1 MEFATQ
7 VDLDKPHTLH
17 HNKTVLFS
25 LLWRSGLSLASEEK
39 GSRAW
44 AKRAQI
50 LDGAQRVFLRDGF
63 VGASTDGIAAEARV
77 SKRTLYSYYPGKEDL
92 FVDVLRRLTIDN
104 PHTQVLAVFEENEPE
119 DFGELREMLVGLAS
133 RVVSIMMDPDY
144 LALLRTIIADT
155 HRFPQLGEIYRSTV
169 PERGFRIFL
178 SLMKRMRE
186 RGIVDIPDDEAAT
199 RLFFGPIV
207 TYALLDG
214 LFKPG
219 ERPQPPAPEKIEH
232 IVDLYMK
239 AIA

>member
-1 MEFATQ
+1 M
-7 VDLDKPHTLH
+7 
-17 HNKTVLFS
+17 
-25 LLWRSGLSLASEEK
+25 ASEEK

-44 AKRAQI
+44 AKREQI
-50 LDGAQRVFLRDGF
+50 LAGARLVFLRDGF
-63 VGASTDGIAAEARV
+63 AGASTDAIAAEARV
-77 SKRTLYSYYPGKEDL
+77 SKRTLYAYYPGKEEL
-92 FVDVLRRLTIDN
+92 FADVLRRLTIEN
-104 PHTQVLAVFEENEPE
+104 PQTQVLASVEEMEHE
-119 DFGELREMLVGLAS
+119 DLAELRGALIGLATK
-133 RVVSIMMDPDY
+133 VVSTMMDPDY

-178 SLMKRMRE
+178 ALMERVRE
-186 RGIVDIPDDEAAT
+186 RGIVEVPDAEVAT
-199 RLFFGPIV
+199 RFFFGPLV

-232 IVDLYMK
+232 IVDMYMK

>member
-1 MEFATQ
+1 
-7 VDLDKPHTLH
+7 
-17 HNKTVLFS
+17 
-25 LLWRSGLSLASEEK
+25 LSLASEDK

-44 AKRAQI
+44 LKREQI
-50 LDGAQRVFLRDGF
+50 LAGAQRVFLRDGF
-63 VGASTDGIAAEARV
+63 VGASTDAIAAEAGV
-77 SKRTLYSYYPGKEDL
+77 SKRTLYSYFPGKEEL
-92 FVDVLRRLTIDN
+92 FAGVLRRLTIDN
-104 PHTQVLAVFEENEPE
+104 HDKQVLAIFEESEPE
-119 DFGELREMLVGLAS
+119 DIGELREMLVGLAG
-133 RVVSIMMDPDY
+133 RVASIMMDPDY

-178 SLMKRMRE
+178 SLMERVRE
-186 RGIVDIPDDEAAT
+186 KGIVDVPDAEAAT
-199 RLFFGPIV
+199 RLFFGPLV

-232 IVDLYMK
+232 IVDMYMK